1 MTIRLSLKGMEL
13 WSSFHFSGAY
23 VELVDCTIML
33 LLLLFIVDIILKVCH
48 LFCWLAGRM
57 SPLMVSLKYYH
68 INF

>member
-1 MTIRLSLKGMEL
+1 MEL
-13 WSSFHFSGAY
+13 WLSFHFSEAY

-48 LFCWLAGRM
+48 SFRWLAGRT
-57 SPLMVSLKYYH
+57 SPPMVSLKYYH